1 VHKTEA
7 GEKRKALQREAL
19 ELAKKAKAAMKAAK
33 TLPEANQKARE
44 LQKQAD
50 QALAESKALKRQA
63 RLEDLHVWVMV
74 KVKTTGKG
82 SKTYTYWMATWR
94 EGGKTRNAHLGS
106 CAKIDKETALQKAR
120 KIKAK
125 AIHVN

>member
-19 ELAKKAKAAMKAAK
+19 ELTRKAKATMKAAK
-33 TLPEANQKARE
+33 TLPEASQKARE

-63 RLEDLHVWVMV
+63 RLEDLHVWAME